1 MQIYTKNKERI
12 RQIVSKCT
20 WKTQTGELTHQVLIG
35 DEKLVVEF
43 RASAVKLRGRAER
56 AAHGVV
62 LGFRAVVHL
71 AGARCADEQVLR
83 GIERRNILNDRNL
96 CSLRLPA
103 SARML
108 SVSTSL
114 KRALNTPNLVS
125 GSSPGM
131 VY

>member
-1 MQIYTKNKERI
+1 MQIC
-12 RQIVSKCT
+12 SKSKSLSGGLSEMT

-56 AAHGVV
+56 AAHCVV

-71 AGARCADEQVLR
+71 AGTRCADEQVLR

-96 CSLRLPA
+96 VAFGFQLERTHA
-103 SARML
+103 VGR
-108 SVSTSL
+108 TSL